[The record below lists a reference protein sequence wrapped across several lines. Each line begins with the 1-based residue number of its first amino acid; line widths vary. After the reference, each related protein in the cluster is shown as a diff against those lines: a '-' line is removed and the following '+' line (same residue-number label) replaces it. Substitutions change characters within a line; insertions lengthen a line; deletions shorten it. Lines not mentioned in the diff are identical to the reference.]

1 MKNVRKILMAALMA
15 GVLSLGAFVP
25 LSALAQKNN
34 NNRPPKDPGKV
45 KTPDKE
51 PRGNTNSSGNRN
63 KP

>member
-1 MKNVRKILMAALMA
+1 MAA
-15 GVLSLGAFVP
+15 VLSLGAFVP
-25 LSALAQKNN
+25 LNAFAQKNN
-34 NNRPPKDPGKV
+34 NNRPAKDPGKV

>member
-25 LSALAQKNN
+25 LNAFAQKN
-34 NNRPPKDPGKV
+34 NNRPPKKPEKV
-45 KTPDKE
+45 KAPDKQ